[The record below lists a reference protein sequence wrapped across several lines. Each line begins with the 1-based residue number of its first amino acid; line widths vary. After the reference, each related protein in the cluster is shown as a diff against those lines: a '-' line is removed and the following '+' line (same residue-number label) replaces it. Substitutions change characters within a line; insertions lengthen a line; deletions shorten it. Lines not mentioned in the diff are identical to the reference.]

1 MVRRRAGCC
10 RRRSNGAGR
19 HLADKL
25 PDPGVCGPWPPRAV
39 AELLGHALQ
48 VLPDILRYDRTV
60 PAAYPNGR
68 GLTDAV
74 YNVRYAWLSNG
85 KIPPSGLKPHDDLL
99 DRFPYLGPPHP

>member
-1 MVRRRAGCC
+1 
-10 RRRSNGAGR
+10 
-19 HLADKL
+19 
-25 PDPGVCGPWPPRAV
+25 
-39 AELLGHALQ
+39 

-85 KIPPSGLKPHDDLL
+85 KIPPSGLKPHDDLQEH
-99 DRFPYLGPPHP
+99 FPYLGMPHPLPVMSS